1 MVRKSINFSS
11 KKVDPESPCI
21 ISMKAY
27 RRIVVYALRY
37 ANNDMKPKNW
47 REAYGI
53 LIGHIENDDICYI
66 TDAIPMIVGSRAGV
80 KFETKQYADMA
91 QIDESLYEKFL
102 NEQSDDFILGWWH
115 THPGFGWFFSRVDTA
130 TQLGYQ
136 GPNPYAIGLIYD
148 HTEQT
153 INVSGIK
160 GLRLVDPS
168 RGVYSKYAFAELK
181 FDVPVDQAIK
191 KINNEIKEVLPKFK
205 EIKEL
210 LHYIHNIL
218 RKRLMA
224 QLQRNFGLILV
235 QKRDKKITTSEELA
249 EEEAD
254 RYLYEWNPKFLE
266 EKYRVPHYREKLEK
280 EIAKSKQK
288 LKKILKNKTYNKS
301 EAKKKFEGAKKK
313 IQGELE
319 KKLLKPKEW
328 LGKIKAR
335 FNKKMEVIRPYY
347 DYLDTAE
354 RKIVEY
360 LEERLNSYT
369 KELKIIEEKLK
380 FKIK

>member
-21 ISMKAY
+21 ISMKTY

-91 QIDESLYEKFL
+91 QIDESLYENFL

-115 THPGFGWFFSRVDTA
+115 THPGFGWFFSKVDTA

-168 RGVYSKYAFAELK
+168 RGIYSKYAFAELK
-181 FDVPVDQAIK
+181 FDVPVDQAINNV
-191 KINNEIKEVLPKFK
+191 NNEAKEILPKFK

-235 QKRDKKITTSEELA
+235 PKRDKKITTSEELA
-249 EEEAD
+249 EEYEDKYLFEWDDKLFQKGFRIPRFRENIEKKICKANKKLKQILKVKNLD
-254 RYLYEWNPKFLE
+254 RFNAVKQKIQQDISKSLEKPKDWLE
-266 EKYRVPHYREKLEK
+266 KIKSKFYEKLE
-280 EIAKSKQK
+280 I
-288 LKKILKNKTYNKS
+288 IN
-301 EAKKKFEGAKKK
+301 
-313 IQGELE
+313 
-319 KKLLKPKEW
+319 
-328 LGKIKAR
+328 
-335 FNKKMEVIRPYY
+335 PYHE
-347 DYLDTAE
+347 YLDTVE
-354 RKIVEY
+354 RKIIEY
-360 LEERLNSYT
+360 LDERLNSYS
-369 KELKIIEEKLK
+369 KEIAIIEEKLK

>member
-1 MVRKSINFSS
+1 MARNRYNFKS

-37 ANNDMKPKNW
+37 ANNDMKQKNW

-53 LIGHIENDDICYI
+53 LIGHIENDTQIKI
-66 TDAIPMIVGSRAGV
+66 TDAIPMIVGGRAGV

-91 QIDESLYEKFL
+91 QIDENLYEKFL
-102 NEQSDDFILGWWH
+102 NDQSDDFIIGWWH
-115 THPGFGWFFSRVDTA
+115 THPGFSWFFSRVDTA

-168 RGVYSKYAFAELK
+168 RGIYSKYMFAKLK
-181 FDVPVDQAIK
+181 FEVPIEQAIK
-191 KINNEIKEVLPKFK
+191 KIDSEIKEILPKLKIIK
-205 EIKEL
+205 EIL
-210 LHYIHNIL
+210 QYIHNIL

-235 QKRDKKITTSEELA
+235 PKRDKKITISEELA
-249 EEEAD
+249 EVEAD
-254 RYLYEWNPKFLE
+254 RYLYEWDSKLLE
-266 EKYRVPHYREKLEK
+266 KKYRVPHYREKIEK

-288 LKKILKNKTYNKS
+288 LKKILKDKTYPKS
-301 EAKKKFEGAKKK
+301 EAKKKFEVAKKK
-313 IQGELE
+313 IQEELE

-328 LGKIKAR
+328 LGKIKDR
-335 FNKKMEVIRPYY
+335 FNEKLEVIRPYN

-354 RKIVEY
+354 RKIIEY
-360 LEERLNSYT
+360 LGERLNSYS
-369 KELKIIEEKLK
+369 KELEIIEEKLK

>member
-153 INVSGIK
+153 INVYGIK
-160 GLRLVDPS
+160 GLRLVDSS

-210 LHYIHNIL
+210 LHYIHNVL

-235 QKRDKKITTSEELA
+235 PKRDKKITTSEELA

>member
-1 MVRKSINFSS
+1 MARKSINFSS
-11 KKVDPESPCI
+11 KNVDPESPCI

-102 NEQSDDFILGWWH
+102 NEQNDDFIIGWWH

-148 HTEQT
+148 HTEKT

-191 KINNEIKEVLPKFK
+191 KVNNEIKEVLPKFK

-218 RKRLMA
+218 RKKLMA

-254 RYLYEWNPKFLE
+254 HYLYEWNPKFLE
-266 EKYRVPHYREKLEK
+266 RKYRVPHYREKLEK
-280 EIAKSKQK
+280 EIGKSKQK
-288 LKKILKNKTYNKS
+288 LKKILKDKTFTKS
-301 EAKKKFEGAKKK
+301 ESKKKFEGAKKK

-335 FNKKMEVIRPYY
+335 FNKKLDVIRPYY

-369 KELKIIEEKLK
+369 KELEIIEEKLK

>member
-115 THPGFGWFFSRVDTA
+115 THPDFGWFFSRVDTA

-205 EIKEL
+205 EINEL
-210 LHYIHNIL
+210 LHYIHNVL

-235 QKRDKKITTSEELA
+235 PKRDKKITTSEELA

>member
-1 MVRKSINFSS
+1 MARKSINFSS

-27 RRIVVYALRY
+27 RRIVGYALRY

-102 NEQSDDFILGWWH
+102 NEQNDDFIIGWWH
-115 THPGFGWFFSRVDTA
+115 THPGFGWFFSMVDTA

-153 INVSGIK
+153 TNVSGIK

-210 LHYIHNIL
+210 LVYIHNIL

-266 EKYRVPHYREKLEK
+266 RKYRVPHYREKLEK

-288 LKKILKNKTYNKS
+288 LKKILKDKTYTKS

-335 FNKKMEVIRPYY
+335 FNKKMDVIRPYY

-360 LEERLNSYT
+360 LEERLNSYM
-369 KELKIIEEKLK
+369 KELEIIEEKLK

>member
-205 EIKEL
+205 EINEL
-210 LHYIHNIL
+210 LHYIHNVL

-235 QKRDKKITTSEELA
+235 PKRDKKITTSEELA

>member
-102 NEQSDDFILGWWH
+102 NEQGDDFIIGWWH

-136 GPNPYAIGLIYD
+136 GPNPIAIGLIYD

-153 INVSGIK
+153 IDAPGIK

-249 EEEAD
+249 EEEVD
-254 RYLYEWNPKFLE
+254 RYLYEWNSKFLE
-266 EKYRVPHYREKLEK
+266 KKYRVPQYREKLEK

-288 LKKILKNKTYNKS
+288 LKKILKDKTFTKS

-319 KKLLKPKEW
+319 KRLLKPKEW

-335 FNKKMEVIRPYY
+335 FNEKLDVIRPYY

-369 KELKIIEEKLK
+369 KELEIIEEKLK

>member
-27 RRIVVYALRY
+27 RRIIVYALRY

-115 THPGFGWFFSRVDTA
+115 THPGFGWFFSKVDTA

-181 FDVPVDQAIK
+181 FDVPVDQAINNV
-191 KINNEIKEVLPKFK
+191 NNEAKEILPKFK
-205 EIKEL
+205 EIREL

-254 RYLYEWNPKFLE
+254 RYLYEWNQKFLE
-266 EKYRVPHYREKLEK
+266 KKYRVPHYKEKLEK

-288 LKKILKNKTYNKS
+288 LKKILKDKIYTKS

-335 FNKKMEVIRPYY
+335 FNKKLEVIRSSY

-369 KELKIIEEKLK
+369 KELEIIEEKLK

>member
-1 MVRKSINFSS
+1 MVRKYINFSS

-37 ANNDMKPKNW
+37 ANNDIRPKNW

-53 LIGHIENDDICYI
+53 LIGHIKNDNICYI
-66 TDAIPMIVGSRAGV
+66 SDAIPMVVGGRAGV

-91 QIDESLYEKFL
+91 QIDETLYERYL
-102 NEQSDDFILGWWH
+102 NEQSDDFIIGWWH
-115 THPGFGWFFSRVDTA
+115 THPGFSWFFSRVDTA

-160 GLRLVDPS
+160 GLRLVDVS
-168 RGVYSKYAFAELK
+168 RDIYSKYAFAELK
-181 FDVPVDQAIK
+181 FDVPVDQAINNA
-191 KINNEIKEVLPKFK
+191 NNEAKELLPKFK
-205 EIKEL
+205 EIKEIL
-210 LHYIHNIL
+210 QYIHNIL

-235 QKRDKKITTSEELA
+235 AKRDKKITTSEELA

-254 RYLYEWNPKFLE
+254 RYLYEWDPKFLE
-266 EKYRVPHYREKLEK
+266 KKYRVPHYREKLEK
-280 EIAKSKQK
+280 EIVKSKRK
-288 LKKILKNKTYNKS
+288 LKKILKDQTSTKS
-301 EAKKKFEGAKKK
+301 EAKTKFEEAKKK

-328 LGKIKAR
+328 LGKIKDR
-335 FNKKMEVIRPYY
+335 FNEKLNVIRPYY

-369 KELKIIEEKLK
+369 KELEIIEEKLK
-380 FKIK
+380 FNIK

>member
-1 MVRKSINFSS
+1 MVRKYINFSS

-37 ANNDMKPKNW
+37 ANNDIRPKNW

-53 LIGHIENDDICYI
+53 LIGHIKNDNICYI
-66 TDAIPMIVGSRAGV
+66 SDAIPMVVGGRAGV

-91 QIDESLYEKFL
+91 QIDETLYERFL
-102 NEQSDDFILGWWH
+102 NEQSDDFIIGWWH
-115 THPGFGWFFSRVDTA
+115 THPGFGWFFSRVDTS

-148 HTEQT
+148 HTEHT

-160 GLRLVDPS
+160 GLRLVDTS
-168 RGVYSKYAFAELK
+168 RGIYSKYAFAELK
-181 FDVPVDQAIK
+181 FDVPVDQAINNA
-191 KINNEIKEVLPKFK
+191 NNEAKEILPKFK
-205 EIKEL
+205 EIKEIL
-210 LHYIHNIL
+210 QYIHNIL

-235 QKRDKKITTSEELA
+235 AKRDKKITTSEELA

-266 EKYRVPHYREKLEK
+266 KKYRVPHYREKLEK
-280 EIAKSKQK
+280 EVVKSKRK
-288 LKKILKNKTYNKS
+288 LKKILKDKTSTKS
-301 EAKKKFEGAKKK
+301 EAKKKFEEAKKK

-328 LGKIKAR
+328 LGKIKDR
-335 FNKKMEVIRPYY
+335 FNEKLEVIRPYY

-354 RKIVEY
+354 RKIIEY
-360 LEERLNSYT
+360 LDERLSSYS
-369 KELKIIEEKLK
+369 KEIAIIEEKLK
-380 FKIK
+380 FKIR

>member
-102 NEQSDDFILGWWH
+102 NEQSDDFIIGWWH
-115 THPGFGWFFSRVDTA
+115 THPEFGFFFSGVDKKTH
-130 TQLGYQ
+130 LGYQ
-136 GPNPYAIGLIYD
+136 GCNPHAIGIVYN

-153 INVSGIK
+153 NNFPGIK
-160 GLRLVDPS
+160 ALRLVDPS

-181 FDVPVDQAIK
+181 FDVPVDQAINNV
-191 KINNEIKEVLPKFK
+191 NNEAKEILPKFK

-235 QKRDKKITTSEELA
+235 PKRDKKITTSEELA

-254 RYLYEWNPKFLE
+254 RYLYEYNPKFLE
-266 EKYRVPHYREKLEK
+266 KKYRVPHYREKLEK
-280 EIAKSKQK
+280 EIAKSKRK
-288 LKKILKNKTYNKS
+288 LKKILKDKTSTKS
-301 EAKKKFEGAKKK
+301 EAKKKFEDTRKKFK
-313 IQGELE
+313 TELE

-328 LGKIKAR
+328 LVKIKTR
-335 FNKKMEVIRPYY
+335 FNEKLDIIRPYN
-347 DYLDTAE
+347 DYLDTDE
-354 RKIVEY
+354 RRIIEY
-360 LEERLNSYT
+360 LDERLNSYT
-369 KELKIIEEKLK
+369 KELEIIEEKLK
-380 FKIK
+380 FKMK

>member
-1 MVRKSINFSS
+1 
-11 KKVDPESPCI
+11 
-21 ISMKAY
+21 
-27 RRIVVYALRY
+27 VYALRY

-153 INVSGIK
+153 INVYGIK
-160 GLRLVDPS
+160 GLRLVDSS

-205 EIKEL
+205 EINEL
-210 LHYIHNIL
+210 LHYIHNVL

-235 QKRDKKITTSEELA
+235 PKRDKKITTSEELA

>member
-53 LIGHIENDDICYI
+53 LIGHIENDTQIKI
-66 TDAIPMIVGSRAGV
+66 TNAIPMIVGGRAGV

-91 QIDESLYEKFL
+91 QIDESLYENFL
-102 NEQSDDFILGWWH
+102 DEQSDDFIIGWWH

-136 GPNPYAIGLIYD
+136 GPNPYAIGFIYD

-181 FDVPVDQAIK
+181 FDVPVDQAINNV
-191 KINNEIKEVLPKFK
+191 NNEAKEILPKFK

-266 EKYRVPHYREKLEK
+266 RKYRVPHYREKLEK

-288 LKKILKNKTYNKS
+288 LKKILKDKTYTKS
-301 EAKKKFEGAKKK
+301 ETKKKFKE
-313 IQGELE
+313 IQTELE

-335 FNKKMEVIRPYY
+335 FDKRLEVIRPYY

-369 KELKIIEEKLK
+369 KELEIIEEKLK

>member
-136 GPNPYAIGLIYD
+136 GPNPIAIGLIYD

-249 EEEAD
+249 EEEVD
-254 RYLYEWNPKFLE
+254 RYLYEWNSKFLE
-266 EKYRVPHYREKLEK
+266 KKYRVPQYREKLEK

-288 LKKILKNKTYNKS
+288 LKKILKDKTFTKS

-319 KKLLKPKEW
+319 KRLLKPKEW

-335 FNKKMEVIRPYY
+335 FNEKLDVIRPYY

-369 KELKIIEEKLK
+369 KELEIIEEKLK

>member
-27 RRIVVYALRY
+27 RRIIVYALRY

-115 THPGFGWFFSRVDTA
+115 THPGFGWFFSKVDTA

-181 FDVPVDQAIK
+181 FDVPVDQAINNV
-191 KINNEIKEVLPKFK
+191 NNEAKEILPKFK
-205 EIKEL
+205 EIREL

-254 RYLYEWNPKFLE
+254 RYLYEWNSKFLE
-266 EKYRVPHYREKLEK
+266 RKYRVPHYREKLEK

-288 LKKILKNKTYNKS
+288 LKKILKDKIYTKS

-335 FNKKMEVIRPYY
+335 FNKKLEVIRSSY

>member
-1 MVRKSINFSS
+1 MARKSINFSS

-153 INVSGIK
+153 INVYGIK
-160 GLRLVDPS
+160 GLRLVDSS

-205 EIKEL
+205 EINEL
-210 LHYIHNIL
+210 LHYIHNVL

-235 QKRDKKITTSEELA
+235 PKRDKKITTSEELA